1 MSDSHSEGEN
11 SQFSPNK
18 AGASTRY
25 ASSNERSPASTSKRS
40 PASSRRRRSRRDKDS
55 DKILSAI
62 ANLNTKFDNQA
73 LVIEQLRK
81 ENEQLRKAVNEPP
94 KFDFKKQNYT
104 KEICLSE
111 LDHMRCISSKDSE
124 DRNTGKTVTS
134 RVLKFDFDTKNSWL
148 HDPSPELHSG
158 DTVGLFKSSFRRPI
172 ANRYL
177 TLTSGSAQIEDKTTY
192 SFMSSFPVQ
201 CNNDRLQAFLSAD
214 PLVTS
219 ITATQKKV
227 LSLPESVFSET
238 AVTCNEVPLF
248 SISDYHSRQ
257 GLAVLLAMDQLNT
270 EFKEHLRV
278 LTENWDLNKRIL
290 VVDGK
295 YIIEDAPR
303 GDESTLGDSLSK
315 EAIFKELLE
324 MRTGFELNYFGYQSA
339 MDYLK
344 ANIIASRH
352 DGRKQILAN
361 LNKGPGSVAYDNLNG
376 SAYNTPHLFGPVT
389 DSFKENIRINRAN
402 DRDPVYLSKYTLN
415 QPSRSYN
422 DGRPTP
428 SKRRNAAQHGSVAK
442 RGRFLDSLP
451 RNSGRGRG
459 GRHASR
465 PANRG
470 RGRSKRRGSRQGPK
484 NSARKEPDKQ
494 KS

>member
-1 MSDSHSEGEN
+1 MSDSHSEEETTPFTAN
-11 SQFSPNK
+11 KVTSP
-18 AGASTRY
+18 RY
-25 ASSNERSPASTSKRS
+25 TSSKETPASANETS
-40 PASSRRRRSRRDKDS
+40 PLPSRRRKRSRRDNNS

-62 ANLNTKFDNQA
+62 DNLNTKFDKQA
-73 LVIEQLRK
+73 LVIEQLRL

-104 KEICLSE
+104 KDICLSE
-111 LDHMRCISSKDSE
+111 LDHMQCILSKDSE

-148 HDPSPELHSG
+148 QDPSPELHSN
-158 DTVGLFKSSFRRPI
+158 DTVGLFKSTFRRPI
-172 ANRYL
+172 ANRHL
-177 TLTSGSAQIEDKTTY
+177 TLASGSAQVEDKTTF

-201 CNNDRLQAFLSAD
+201 CNNDKLQAFLTAD

-219 ITATQKKV
+219 ITASQKKL

-238 AVTCNEVPLF
+238 SVTCTETPLF

-270 EFKEHLRV
+270 EFKDRLRV
-278 LTENWDLNKRIL
+278 LTDNWDLNKRVV

-303 GDESTLGDSLSK
+303 GDTSTLGDSLSK
-315 EAIFKELLE
+315 EALFKELLE
-324 MRTGFELNYFGYQSA
+324 MRTGCELNYFGYQTA

-352 DGRKQILAN
+352 DGRRQVLAN
-361 LNKGPGSVAYDNLNG
+361 LNKGPGSVAYNNLNG
-376 SAYNTPHLFGPVT
+376 SAYNTPNLFGPVT
-389 DSFKENIRINRAN
+389 DSFKESIRINRAN
-402 DRDPVYLSKYTLN
+402 DRTPVFLSKYTLN

-428 SKRRNAAQHGSVAK
+428 PKRQNATQRGSVAK
-442 RGRFLDSLP
+442 RGRFLDSLH

-459 GRHASR
+459 GRNASR
-465 PANRG
+465 PGKG
-470 RGRSKRRGSRQGPK
+470 RGQSKRRGFRQGPK